1 MSDMAKEARAA
12 MKAKAKRLTTDPHQK
27 VDSSTWTPPEP
38 LDTTAKTGL
47 RPISRRAFKSGGKV
61 KGVAAKA
68 NMGQAP
74 RSKSGNKPITADS
87 MANKDMKSANEDRP
101 GIKHVGGMKTG
112 GRAKKDLG
120 GPASGYAGTRQKEGE
135 DYQSLDTALR
145 DQQRQYRPGD
155 NRGQGPTKNA
165 GATMDYARSRGD
177 KGDATEFLRGRKDG
191 GRTKKMG
198 GGGLNPRA
206 MMAAKRGTPAGVNPA
221 MARSPGRPD
230 PRMMAAMKAQAAQ
243 AASASA
249 EPTAAGGADMP
260 PMKKGGRAKK
270 YMGGPMMQ
278 PGGLMAPVAG
288 ALGGG
293 SGAAPMPVA
302 GGSGVLP
309 DQDKN
314 KLYGGNIGANP
325 YKKGGKVHDDV
336 AEDKALIKKMV
347 KPSARTARKEGG
359 GVFSGE
365 GYPGKVPGATGG
377 RTAHARGGK
386 AGKGKTN
393 INIIIGAGKP
403 GMGGPDPMGGPT
415 LPPPG
420 MGGPP
425 PGATPIPMP
434 MPPGGAPAP
443 AAAPMPMPYPVPM
456 GGGGGGPLPR
466 KAGGRTYRSYK
477 DMDAG
482 AGGGEGRLEK
492 TEIAEHKRGE
502 RKAGGRTYRSYKD
515 MDAGSGGGLGRLEK
529 TEIQAHKG

>member
-12 MKAKAKRLTTDPHQK
+12 MKSKAKRLTTADPHQK
-27 VDSSTWTPPEP
+27 VSSTTWTPPEP

-61 KGVAAKA
+61 KGVNAKA

-74 RSKSGNKPITADS
+74 RAKSGNKPITADS

-101 GIKHVGGMKTG
+101 GVKHVGGLKTG
-112 GRAKKDLG
+112 GTAKK
-120 GPASGYAGTRQKEGE
+120 R
-135 DYQSLDTALR
+135 
-145 DQQRQYRPGD
+145 
-155 NRGQGPTKNA
+155 
-165 GATMDYARSRGD
+165 
-177 KGDATEFLRGRKDG
+177 
-191 GRTKKMG
+191 G
-198 GGGLNPRA
+198 GGGLDPRA

-278 PGGLMAPVAG
+278 PGGMMMPVAG

-293 SGAAPMPVA
+293 SGASPMPVA
-302 GGSGVLP
+302 GGSGPLP

-314 KLYGGNIGANP
+314 KLYGGGIGANP
-325 YKKGGKVHDDV
+325 YKKGGKVHEDI

-347 KPSARTARKEGG
+347 KPEARKARKDGG
-359 GVFSGE
+359 GIFSGE

-425 PGATPIPMP
+425 PGATPVPMP

-456 GGGGGGPLPR
+456 GGGAAGPLPR
-466 KAGGRTYRSYK
+466 KSGGRTYRSYK

-529 TEIQAHKG
+529 TEIQAHKR

>member
-1 MSDMAKEARAA
+1 MSDMAKEALAA
-12 MKAKAKRLTTDPHQK
+12 MKLKAKRLTTDPHQK

-38 LDTTAKTGL
+38 LDTTAKTGM

-61 KGVAAKA
+61 QGVAAKA
-68 NMGQAP
+68 NMGQSP
-74 RSKSGNKPITADS
+74 RARSGNKPITADS

-101 GIKHVGGMKTG
+101 GIKHVGGLKDG
-112 GRAKKDLG
+112 GRAKKL
-120 GPASGYAGTRQKEGE
+120 
-135 DYQSLDTALR
+135 
-145 DQQRQYRPGD
+145 
-155 NRGQGPTKNA
+155 
-165 GATMDYARSRGD
+165 
-177 KGDATEFLRGRKDG
+177 
-191 GRTKKMG
+191 G
-198 GGGLNPRA
+198 GGGLDPRA
-206 MMAAKRGTPAGVNPA
+206 MMAAKRRTPAGVNPA
-221 MARSPGRPD
+221 VARSPGRPD
-230 PRMMAAMKAQAAQ
+230 PRMMAAMKAQAMQ

-270 YMGGPMMQ
+270 MLGGPMMN
-278 PGGLMAPVAG
+278 GGVMAPLAG

-293 SGAAPMPVA
+293 PAGAANSGPMM
-302 GGSGVLP
+302 GTNSGLP
-309 DQDKN
+309 NQDKDS
-314 KLYGGNIGANP
+314 LYGGKIGANP
-325 YKKGGKVHDDV
+325 YKKGGKVHEDV

-347 KPSARTARKEGG
+347 KPEARKARKEGG
-359 GVFSGE
+359 GVFTGE
-365 GYPGKVPGATGG
+365 GYPGKVPGVVPGG
-377 RTAHARGGK
+377 RDAHARGGK

-403 GMGGPDPMGGPT
+403 GMNGTDPMGGPT

-420 MGGPP
+420 MGAPP
-425 PGATPIPMP
+425 PGAMPVPMP

-529 TEIQAHKG
+529 TEIQAHKS

>member
-38 LDTTAKTGL
+38 LDTTAKTGM

-68 NMGQAP
+68 NMGQSP
-74 RSKSGNKPITADS
+74 RSKSGNKPMTADS
-87 MANKDMKSANEDRP
+87 MVNKDMKSANEERP
-101 GIKHVGGMKTG
+101 GIKHVGGLKTG
-112 GRAKKDLG
+112 GTAKK
-120 GPASGYAGTRQKEGE
+120 R
-135 DYQSLDTALR
+135 
-145 DQQRQYRPGD
+145 
-155 NRGQGPTKNA
+155 
-165 GATMDYARSRGD
+165 
-177 KGDATEFLRGRKDG
+177 
-191 GRTKKMG
+191 G
-198 GGGLNPRA
+198 GGGLDPRA

-230 PRMMAAMKAQAAQ
+230 PRMLAAMKAQAMQ

-270 YMGGPMMQ
+270 MLGGPMMN
-278 PGGLMAPVAG
+278 GGVMAPLAG

-293 SGAAPMPVA
+293 PAGAANSGPMM
-302 GGSGVLP
+302 GTNSGLP
-309 DQDKN
+309 NQDKDS
-314 KLYGGNIGANP
+314 LYGGKIGANP
-325 YKKGGKVHDDV
+325 YKKGGKVHEDV

-347 KPSARTARKEGG
+347 KPEARKARKEGG
-359 GVFSGE
+359 GVFTGE
-365 GYPGKVPGATGG
+365 GYPGKVPGVVPGG
-377 RTAHARGGK
+377 RDAHARGGK

-403 GMGGPDPMGGPT
+403 GMNGTDPMGGPT

-420 MGGPP
+420 MGAPP
-425 PGATPIPMP
+425 PGAMPVPMP

-515 MDAGSGGGLGRLEK
+515 MDAGAGSGLGRLEK
-529 TEIQAHKG
+529 TEIQAHKS